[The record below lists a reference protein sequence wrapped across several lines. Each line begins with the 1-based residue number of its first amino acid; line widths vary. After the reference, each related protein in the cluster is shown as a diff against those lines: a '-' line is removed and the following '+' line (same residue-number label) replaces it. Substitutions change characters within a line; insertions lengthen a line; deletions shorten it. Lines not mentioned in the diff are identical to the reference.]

1 MCAVLERLRWSPTAL
16 GITNIDPIQNGLL
29 FERFLN
35 PGRVSMP
42 DIDLDYPD
50 GTAAAR

>member
-1 MCAVLERLRWSPTAL
+1 MDPAPPAWSPML
-16 GITNIDPIQNGLL
+16 GITNIDPIDNGLL

-35 PGRVSMP
+35 PGRVTMP

-50 GTAAAR
+50 DRRGAK